1 MKDLI
6 VGCATNY
13 DWSKLKY
20 WVNSINRSGFEG
32 DKVLI
37 LMNCDKDTVQ
47 KISDSGFSIIAFGQD
62 SDGNLSYSSNMM
74 VHVERFFHIYQHLKN
89 KDYRYVITTDVKDV
103 IFQKNPSSWL
113 EENLGHTFDQMHI
126 SHPSS
131 QFNKGNLVFSSES
144 MKYKDE
150 PWGDQNL
157 RETFGTQIYEDF
169 KNNVIYNV
177 GVLAG
182 RGYAMKDLMM
192 NIFASCMHRPI
203 KICDQSTFNFLIS
216 QHPYLKT
223 SKYTK
228 SEDGWACQLGTTA
241 DPSKI
246 EQFRPFL
253 LEPSPKMVDDKV
265 VTSTGIEYT
274 IVHQYDRVPEWKKV
288 IEAKYDDK

>member
-20 WVNSINRSGFEG
+20 WVNSINMSGFEG

-37 LMNCDKDTVQ
+37 LMNCDKDTVE
-47 KISDSGFSIIAFGQD
+47 KISNSGFSIIAFNQD
-62 SDGNLSYSSNMM
+62 TNGNLTYNSNMM
-74 VHVERFFHIYQHLKN
+74 VHVERFYHIYQLLKDN
-89 KDYRYVITTDVKDV
+89 LYRYVITTDVKDV
-103 IFQKNPSSWL
+103 VFQQNPSIWL
-113 EENLGHTFDQMHI
+113 ENNFTD
-126 SHPSS
+126 
-131 QFNKGNLVFSSES
+131 NDDLVFSSES

-150 PWGDQNL
+150 PWGNQNL
-157 RETFGTQIYEDF
+157 LETFGPQIYEDF
-169 KNNVIYNV
+169 KNHTIFNV

-253 LEPSPKMVDDKV
+253 LEPLPKMEGDKV
-265 VTSTGIEYT
+265 LTSEGKEYI

>member
-1 MKDLI
+1 MMKDLI

-20 WVNSINRSGFEG
+20 WVNSINASGFEG

-37 LMNCDKDTVQ
+37 LMNCDKDTVK
-47 KISDSGFSIIAFGQD
+47 KISDSGFSIIAFNQD
-62 SDGNLSYSSNMM
+62 ANGNLSYNSSMM
-74 VHVERFFHIYQHLKN
+74 VHVERFFHIYQLLKDN
-89 KDYRYVITTDVKDV
+89 EYRYVITTDVKDV
-103 IFQKNPSSWL
+103 VFQRNPSKWL
-113 EENLGHTFDQMHI
+113 EENLPEGVED
-126 SHPSS
+126 
-131 QFNKGNLVFSSES
+131 LVFSSES

-150 PWGDQNL
+150 PWGNQNL
-157 RETFGTQIYEDF
+157 LETFGPQIYEDF
-169 KNNVIYNV
+169 KNHTIFNV

-182 RGYAMKDLMM
+182 HGYAMKDLMM

-216 QHPYLKT
+216 QHPYLST
-223 SKYTK
+223 SMYTK

-253 LEPSPKMVDDKV
+253 LEPSPKMEGDKV
-265 VTSTGIEYT
+265 LTSEGIEYI

>member
-20 WVNSINRSGFEG
+20 WVNSINMSGFEG
-32 DKVLI
+32 DKILI
-37 LMNCDKDTVQ
+37 LMNCDKDTVK
-47 KISDSGFSIIAFGQD
+47 KISDSGFSIIAFNQD
-62 SDGNLSYSSNMM
+62 ANGNLSYNSNMM
-74 VHVERFFHIYQHLKN
+74 VHVERFFHIYQLLRDN
-89 KDYRYVITTDVKDV
+89 EYRYVITTDVKDV
-103 IFQKNPSSWL
+103 VFQRNPSKWL
-113 EENLGHTFDQMHI
+113 EENLPEGVED
-126 SHPSS
+126 
-131 QFNKGNLVFSSES
+131 LVFSSES
-144 MKYKDE
+144 IKYKDE
-150 PWGDQNL
+150 PWGNQNL
-157 RETFGTQIYEDF
+157 LETFGPQIYEDF
-169 KNNVIYNV
+169 KNHTIFNV

-182 RGYAMKDLMM
+182 HGYAMKDLMM
-192 NIFASCMHRPI
+192 NIFASCLHRPI

-246 EQFRPFL
+246 EQFRPVL
-253 LEPSPKMVDDKV
+253 LEPSPKMEDDKV

-274 IVHQYDRVPEWKKV
+274 IVHQYDRVPEWKKI

>member
-20 WVNSINRSGFEG
+20 WVNSINASGFEG

-37 LMNCDKDTVQ
+37 LMNCDKDTVK
-47 KISDSGFSIIAFGQD
+47 KISDSGFSIIAFNQD
-62 SDGNLSYSSNMM
+62 ANGNLTYESPMM
-74 VHVERFFHIYQHLKN
+74 VHVERFYHIYSVLKDN
-89 KDYRYVITTDVKDV
+89 LYRYVITTDVKDV
-103 IFQKNPSSWL
+103 VFQQNPSIWL
-113 EENLGHTFDQMHI
+113 ENNFTDSDDLI
-126 SHPSS
+126 
-131 QFNKGNLVFSSES
+131 FSSES

-150 PWGDQNL
+150 PWGNQNL
-157 RETFGTQIYEDF
+157 METFGPQIYEDF
-169 KNNVIYNV
+169 KNNTIFNV

-182 RGYAMKDLMM
+182 RGYAMRDLMM
-192 NIFASCMHRPI
+192 NIFASCLHRPI

-216 QHPYLKT
+216 RHPYLK
-223 SKYTK
+223 SSIYSK

-253 LEPSPKMVDDKV
+253 LEPSPKLDGDKV
-265 VTSTGIEYT
+265 VTSEGIEYT
-274 IVHQYDRVPEWKKV
+274 IVHQYDRVPEWKKI
-288 IEAKYDDK
+288 IEEKYNGL

>member
-13 DWSKLKY
+13 NWSKLKY
-20 WVNSINRSGFEG
+20 WVNSINRSGFDG

-37 LMNCDKDTVQ
+37 LMNCDKDTVK
-47 KISDSGFSIIAFGQD
+47 KISDSGFSIIAFNQD
-62 SDGNLSYSSNMM
+62 ANGNLSYNSNMM
-74 VHVERFFHIYQHLKN
+74 VHVERFFHIYQLLRDN
-89 KDYRYVITTDVKDV
+89 EYRYVITTDVKDV
-103 IFQKNPSSWL
+103 VFQRNPSKWL
-113 EENLGHTFDQMHI
+113 EENLPEGVED
-126 SHPSS
+126 
-131 QFNKGNLVFSSES
+131 LVFSSES

-150 PWGDQNL
+150 PWGNQNL
-157 RETFGTQIYEDF
+157 LETFGPQIYEDF
-169 KNNVIYNV
+169 KNHTIFNV

-182 RGYAMKDLMM
+182 HGYAMKDLMM

-216 QHPYLKT
+216 QHPYLST
-223 SKYTK
+223 SMYTK

-241 DPSKI
+241 DPSKL

-253 LEPSPKMVDDKV
+253 LEPSPKMEGDKV
-265 VTSTGIEYT
+265 LTSEGIEYT

>member
-6 VGCATNY
+6 VGCSTNY

-20 WVNSINRSGFEG
+20 WVNSINASGFEG

-47 KISDSGFSIIAFGQD
+47 KVTDAGFSVIAFNKDAQ
-62 SDGNLSYSSNMM
+62 GNLTYNSQLM
-74 VHVERFFHIYQHLKN
+74 VHVERFIHIYKLLKDN
-89 KDYRYVITTDVKDV
+89 LYRYVITTDVKDV
-103 IFQKNPSSWL
+103 IFQKNPTEWIQN
-113 EENLGHTFDQMHI
+113 NL
-126 SHPSS
+126 S
-131 QFNKGNLVFSSES
+131 QGEDLIFSSES

-150 PWGDQNL
+150 PWGRENL
-157 RETFGTQIYEDF
+157 TQCYGQGIYEDF
-169 KNNVIYNV
+169 KNNTIFNV

-182 RGYAMKDLMM
+182 RGYAMRDLVLQLFL
-192 NIFASCMHRPI
+192 NCINRPI
-203 KICDQSTFNFLIS
+203 PIVDQAVFNVMIS
-216 QHPYLKT
+216 RHPYLNST
-223 SKYTK
+223 MYTV

-246 EQFRPFL
+246 DSFRPFL
-253 LEPSPKMVDDKV
+253 LEPSPKLEGEKV

-274 IVHQYDRVPEWKKV
+274 IVHQYDRVPEWRKV

>member
-20 WVNSINRSGFEG
+20 WVNSINASGFTG

-37 LMNCDKDTVQ
+37 LMNCDKETANKVTEADF
-47 KISDSGFSIIAFGQD
+47 DIIAFGQD
-62 SDGNLSYSSNMM
+62 TEGNLSYKSNMM
-74 VHVERFFHIYQHLKN
+74 VHVERFYHIYQHLKN
-89 KDYRYVITTDVKDV
+89 NDYRYVITTDVKDV
-103 IFQKNPSSWL
+103 IFQKNPSEWL
-113 EENLGHTFDQMHI
+113 EEWLGND
-126 SHPSS
+126 SASDD
-131 QFNKGNLVFSSES
+131 LVFSSES
-144 MKYKDE
+144 MKYKNE
-150 PWGDQNL
+150 PWGNQNL
-157 RETFGTQIYEDF
+157 KETFGTQIYEDF
-169 KNNVIYNV
+169 KDNIIYNV

-223 SKYTK
+223 SKYTQ

-253 LEPSPKMVDDKV
+253 LEPSPKLDGDKV
-265 VTSTGIEYT
+265 VTSEGIEYT
-274 IVHQYDRVPEWKKV
+274 IVHQYDRVPEWKKI
-288 IEAKYDDK
+288 IEEKYNGL

>member
-32 DKVLI
+32 DKCLI
-37 LMNCDKDTVQ
+37 LMNCDKETVS
-47 KISDSGFSIIAFGQD
+47 KISDAGFAIIAFNQD
-62 SDGNLSYSSNMM
+62 SNGNLSYSSNMM
-74 VHVERFFHIYQHLKN
+74 VHVERFFHIYNILKDN
-89 KDYRYVITTDVKDV
+89 LYRYVITTDVKDV
-103 IFQKNPSSWL
+103 IFQKNPSEWL
-113 EENLGHTFDQMHI
+113 ENNLPNNED
-126 SHPSS
+126 
-131 QFNKGNLVFSSES
+131 LVFSSES

-150 PWGDQNL
+150 PWGNQNL
-157 RETFGTQIYEDF
+157 LETFGPQIYEDF
-169 KNNVIYNV
+169 KNNTIFNV

-192 NIFASCMHRPI
+192 NIFASCVGRPI

-216 QHPYLKT
+216 QHPYLKN
-223 SKYTK
+223 SMYTK

-253 LEPSPKMVDDKV
+253 LEPSPKLDEDKV
-265 VTSTGIEYT
+265 VTSEGIEYN

>member
-6 VGCATNY
+6 VGAATNY

-37 LMNCDKDTVQ
+37 LMNCDKDTVK
-47 KISDSGFSIIAFGQD
+47 KISDSGFSIIAFNQD
-62 SDGNLSYSSNMM
+62 TEGNLSYNSNMM
-74 VHVERFFHIYQHLKN
+74 VHVERFFHIYQLLKDN
-89 KDYRYVITTDVKDV
+89 EYRYVITTDVKDV
-103 IFQKNPSSWL
+103 VFQRNPSKWL
-113 EENLGHTFDQMHI
+113 EENLAEGVED
-126 SHPSS
+126 
-131 QFNKGNLVFSSES
+131 LVFSSES
-144 MKYKDE
+144 MRYKDE
-150 PWGDQNL
+150 PWGNQNL
-157 RETFGTQIYEDF
+157 LETFGPQIYEDF
-169 KNNVIYNV
+169 KTNTIFNV

-182 RGYAMKDLMM
+182 HGFAMKDLMM
-192 NIFASCMHRPI
+192 NIFASCLHRPI

-216 QHPYLKT
+216 QHPYLST
-223 SKYTK
+223 SMYTK

-253 LEPSPKMVDDKV
+253 LEPSPKMEGDKV
-265 VTSTGIEYT
+265 LTSQGIEYI

>member
-37 LMNCDKDTVQ
+37 LMNCDKDTVK
-47 KISDSGFSIIAFGQD
+47 KISDSGFSIIAFNQD
-62 SDGNLSYSSNMM
+62 SNGNLTYESSMM
-74 VHVERFFHIYQHLKN
+74 VHVERFFHIYQLLKDN
-89 KDYRYVITTDVKDV
+89 LYRYVITTDVKDV
-103 IFQKNPSSWL
+103 VFQQNPSVWL
-113 EENLGHTFDQMHI
+113 ENNFTD
-126 SHPSS
+126 
-131 QFNKGNLVFSSES
+131 NDDLVFSSES

-150 PWGDQNL
+150 PWGNQNL
-157 RETFGTQIYEDF
+157 METFGLQIYEDF
-169 KNNVIYNV
+169 KKNTIFNV

-265 VTSTGIEYT
+265 VTSTGIECT

-288 IEAKYDDK
+288 IEAKYNDE

>member
-20 WVNSINRSGFEG
+20 WVNSINASGFEG

-37 LMNCDKDTVQ
+37 LMNCDKDTVK
-47 KISDSGFSIIAFGQD
+47 KISDSGFSIIAFNQD
-62 SDGNLSYSSNMM
+62 TNGNLTYESQMM
-74 VHVERFFHIYQHLKN
+74 VHVERFFHIYQLLKDN
-89 KDYRYVITTDVKDV
+89 LYRYVITTDVKDV
-103 IFQKNPSSWL
+103 VFQQNPSIWL
-113 EENLGHTFDQMHI
+113 EDNFTDSDDLI
-126 SHPSS
+126 
-131 QFNKGNLVFSSES
+131 FSSES

-150 PWGDQNL
+150 PWGNQNL
-157 RETFGTQIYEDF
+157 METFGPQIYEDF
-169 KNNVIYNV
+169 KNNTIFNV

-182 RGYAMKDLMM
+182 RGYAMRDLMM
-192 NIFASCMHRPI
+192 NIFASCLHRPI

-216 QHPYLKT
+216 RHPYLKSSIYST
-223 SKYTK
+223 

-253 LEPSPKMVDDKV
+253 LEPSPKLEGDKV
-265 VTSTGIEYT
+265 LTSQGKEYI

>member
-1 MKDLI
+1 MKDCI

-20 WVNSINRSGFEG
+20 WVNSINASGFSG

-47 KISDSGFSIIAFGQD
+47 KVNDAGFSIIAFNQDGQ
-62 SDGNLSYSSNMM
+62 GNLTYQSQLM
-74 VHVERFFHIYQHLKN
+74 VHVERFIHIYKLLKDN
-89 KDYRYVITTDVKDV
+89 QYRFVITTDVKDV
-103 IFQKNPSSWL
+103 IFQQNPSEWL
-113 EENLGHTFDQMHI
+113 EKNLSD
-126 SHPSS
+126 
-131 QFNKGNLVFSSES
+131 KEDLVFSSES

-150 PWGDQNL
+150 PWGRENL
-157 RETFGTQIYEDF
+157 TQCYGQGIYEDF
-169 KNNVIYNV
+169 KNNTIFNV

-182 RGYAMKDLMM
+182 RGFAMRDLTLQLFL
-192 NIFASCMHRPI
+192 NCINRPI
-203 KICDQSTFNFLIS
+203 PIVDQAVFNVMIS
-216 QHPYLKT
+216 RHPYLNSSMYTT
-223 SKYTK
+223 S
-228 SEDGWACQLGTTA
+228 EEGWACQLGTTA

-246 EQFRPFL
+246 DSFRPHL
-253 LEPSPKMVDDKV
+253 LEPSPKLEGDKV

>member
-1 MKDLI
+1 
-6 VGCATNY
+6 
-13 DWSKLKY
+13 
-20 WVNSINRSGFEG
+20 
-32 DKVLI
+32 
-37 LMNCDKDTVQ
+37 MNCDKDTVK
-47 KISDSGFSIIAFGQD
+47 KISDSGFSIIAFNQD
-62 SDGNLSYSSNMM
+62 SNGNLTYESSMM
-74 VHVERFFHIYQHLKN
+74 VHVERFFHIYQLLKDN
-89 KDYRYVITTDVKDV
+89 LYRYVITTDVKDV
-103 IFQKNPSSWL
+103 VFQQNPSVWL
-113 EENLGHTFDQMHI
+113 ENNFTD
-126 SHPSS
+126 
-131 QFNKGNLVFSSES
+131 NDDLVFSSES

-150 PWGDQNL
+150 PWGNQNL
-157 RETFGTQIYEDF
+157 METFGLQIYEDF
-169 KNNVIYNV
+169 KKNTIFNV

-288 IEAKYDDK
+288 IEAKYNDE

>member
-37 LMNCDKDTVQ
+37 LMNCDKNTVK
-47 KISDSGFSIIAFGQD
+47 KISDSGFSIIAFNQD
-62 SDGNLSYSSNMM
+62 ANGNLSYNSNMM
-74 VHVERFFHIYQHLKN
+74 VHVERFFHIYQLLKDN
-89 KDYRYVITTDVKDV
+89 EYRYVITTDVKDV
-103 IFQKNPSSWL
+103 VFQRNPSKWL
-113 EENLGHTFDQMHI
+113 EENLAEGVED
-126 SHPSS
+126 
-131 QFNKGNLVFSSES
+131 LVFSSES

-150 PWGDQNL
+150 PWGNQNL
-157 RETFGTQIYEDF
+157 LETFGPQIYEDF
-169 KNNVIYNV
+169 KKNTIFNV

-182 RGYAMKDLMM
+182 QGYAMKDLMM

-216 QHPYLKT
+216 QHPYLST
-223 SKYTK
+223 SMYTK

-246 EQFRPFL
+246 DQFRPFL
-253 LEPSPKMVDDKV
+253 LEPSPKMEGDKV
-265 VTSTGIEYT
+265 LTSEGIEYI